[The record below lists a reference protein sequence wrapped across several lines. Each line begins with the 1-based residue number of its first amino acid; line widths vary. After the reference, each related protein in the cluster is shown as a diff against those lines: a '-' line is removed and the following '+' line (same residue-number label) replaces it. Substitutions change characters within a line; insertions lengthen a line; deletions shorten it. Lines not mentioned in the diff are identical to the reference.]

1 MGVYV
6 AFDSPL
12 DQRFLRE
19 PERLFG
25 KPTERAAIDPNN
37 ARVLAAHAACAAH
50 EMPLDP
56 RPEGEDARTY
66 FGSALPEACEGLI
79 RARRLGRDPAL
90 GRGADERLRWIGS
103 SAGSGSGGPAR
114 GVSIR
119 TVEEERYA
127 VKLAEGGAT
136 VEEIEASKAF
146 WSVYPG
152 AVYMNQARTYLC
164 LSLDVTDRVALV
176 RPADVKYFT
185 QTVDKTWID
194 LVEHAG
200 STRAYPDRPAPGTS
214 TLPPG
219 RSSSAAVADADVR
232 IKFEGF
238 RKVHASTGR
247 AFDDVDFARDMGV
260 RLPEVSFRTV
270 ASWVRI
276 PDAARV
282 AAKDAGMD
290 FVAGVHAAAHAV
302 INVLPMYV
310 MADQSDVAAECF
322 AGGGDRYRPARLLL
336 YDRHPGGVGIA
347 QQAAPIFLEL
357 MRAALELIEGCE
369 CGAASAGEGAE
380 GAKGAEGADASAAVA
395 VDRTGCPQCTHYAA
409 CDQYN
414 VCLDAAAAATVLRA
428 TIAAET
434 ARDGGEDEDEED
446 DVVVVE
452 ACGCCAGSG
461 RCRGRT
467 GGFVRG

>member
-1 MGVYV
+1 M
-6 AFDSPL
+6 
-12 DQRFLRE
+12 
-19 PERLFG
+19 
-25 KPTERAAIDPNN
+25 
-37 ARVLAAHAACAAH
+37 
-50 EMPLDP
+50 
-56 RPEGEDARTY
+56 
-66 FGSALPEACEGLI
+66 
-79 RARRLGRDPAL
+79 
-90 GRGADERLRWIGS
+90 
-103 SAGSGSGGPAR
+103 
-114 GVSIR
+114 
-119 TVEEERYA
+119 EEERYA
-127 VKLAEGGAT
+127 VKLAEGGAI

-164 LSLDVTDRVALV
+164 LSLDVTDRVAVV

-200 STRAYPDRPAPGTS
+200 STKAYPDRPAPGISTS
-214 TLPPG
+214 

-232 IKFEGF
+232 IQFEGF

-282 AAKDAGMD
+282 AARDAGMD

-347 QQAAPIFLEL
+347 QQAAPIFLHL
-357 MRAALELIEGCE
+357 LRAALELVEGCE
-369 CGAASAGEGAE
+369 CGAGSRPSNEDAGEDAE
-380 GAKGAEGADASAAVA
+380 EAAA
-395 VDRTGCPQCTHYAA
+395 ATVDRTGCPQCTHYAS

-428 TIAAET
+428 TIAAEA
-434 ARDGGEDEDEED
+434 ARDEAARDDARDEDDEVD
-446 DVVVVE
+446 AAPAE
-452 ACGCCAGSG
+452 ARGCCAGGG
-461 RCRGRT
+461 RCRERT
-467 GGFVRG
+467 NGFVRRGSSGF